1 MITQRFIV
9 LFSISLATLR
19 TIIRFNCG
27 AIRTVHLPPRFRL
40 QNRHAGP
47 YPTFRVSQ
55 KIKGVPLTI
64 LGLIVVLH
72 LQAGYIGSHIINPI
86 SGCTHSTSQNSDFR
100 PYQWNRSKS
109 RKIVPAPQ
117 VLGSAVLW
125 ENSWA
130 LAPCSDSSPKTFRRL
145 TRLLF
150 SLGKL
155 PISQETTSKRRATL
169 AFNFVPG

>member
-1 MITQRFIV
+1 MITQRFTV

-27 AIRTVHLPPRFRL
+27 ATRTVHLPPRFRL

-55 KIKGVPLTI
+55 KIKGVPLAI

-100 PYQWNRSKS
+100 PYQWNPVEESK
-109 RKIVPAPQ
+109 
-117 VLGSAVLW
+117 
-125 ENSWA
+125 
-130 LAPCSDSSPKTFRRL
+130 DSSSPSS
-145 TRLLF
+145 TRLSCLVRKLMGAR
-150 SLGKL
+150 SLL
-155 PISQETTSKRRATL
+155 
-169 AFNFVPG
+169 